1 MPDKDKSDTESDP
14 EPKEI
19 DLDNLPQDPKKRL
32 ELLGIDPS
40 ILADG
45 GREAQEFV
53 AVMQMSAIEEIR
65 KR

>member
-14 EPKEI
+14 EPKEV

-53 AVMQMSAIEEIR
+53 AVM
-65 KR
+65 